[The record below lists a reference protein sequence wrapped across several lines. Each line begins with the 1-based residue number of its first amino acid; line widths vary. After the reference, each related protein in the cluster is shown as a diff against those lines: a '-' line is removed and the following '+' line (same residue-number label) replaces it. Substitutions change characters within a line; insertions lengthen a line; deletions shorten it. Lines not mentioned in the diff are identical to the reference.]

1 MSKTDDDK
9 NSVCSDDEQTNETV
23 IIKDK
28 KVKKNK
34 VNIVN
39 EDDVEK
45 NKVDCQN
52 DDEDDE
58 DEDDED
64 NEDDENEEDEE
75 DEDEEDEEDED
86 EEDEEEEDDDDDD
99 DDNNEFDTTI
109 IQFEMMKNFFI
120 DKEGENIS
128 THLGSISHELRK
140 LNKIAVK
147 LLEKKS

>member
-1 MSKTDDDK
+1 MGKTDDDN
-9 NSVCSDDEQTNETV
+9 NSVCSDVEQTTTETV

-28 KVKKNK
+28 KDKKNK
-34 VNIVN
+34 NKSSNEENDEDHVNNKNDVDDE
-39 EDDVEK
+39 EDDDDDE
-45 NKVDCQN
+45 D

-58 DEDDED
+58 D
-64 NEDDENEEDEE
+64 DEE
-75 DEDEEDEEDED
+75 DEDDED
-86 EEDEEEEDDDDDD
+86 DEEEEEEDDD

-147 LLEKKS
+147 LLEKKN